1 MSDSEEDPEEPQ
13 QALDGVEK
21 RAPETKEN
29 LRFNIQRKAD
39 GAVLWHGP
47 VGEGAPTARGLKQI
61 KTYATTSWRNRLK
74 TIVRKIRELEQDMHD
89 MELECELALLVHS
102 IKNEP
107 NVFVS
112 DFLKDSTDVV
122 FAAKQAM
129 IVLMAEK
136 AKKTAM
142 AAVQQARFLKILHK
156 ILIYLFVL
164 RTDYNFA
171 SRQHSATCVSQP
183 NAIRRRRLARLQHVF
198 RSRPPQRAC

>member
-1 MSDSEEDPEEPQ
+1 MSDSEEGPEVPQ
-13 QALDGVEK
+13 QAPDGVE

-29 LRFNIQRKAD
+29 LRFNIQRTAD

-61 KTYATTSWRNRLK
+61 KSYATASWRNRLK

-89 MELECELALLVHS
+89 MELECELALLVHN

-107 NVFVS
+107 KVFVS

-142 AAVQQARFLKILHK
+142 GAVQQARFLKKFTQNIDFWTVELTTTLHPGSTP
-156 ILIYLFVL
+156 L
-164 RTDYNFA
+164 RPSA
-171 SRQHSATCVSQP
+171 SPAQFGDAS
-183 NAIRRRRLARLQHVF
+183 
-198 RSRPPQRAC
+198 

>member
-1 MSDSEEDPEEPQ
+1 MPQ
-13 QALDGVEK
+13 QAPDGVE

-29 LRFNIQRKAD
+29 LRFNIQRTAD
-39 GAVLWHGP
+39 GAVFWHGP

-61 KTYATTSWRNRLK
+61 KSYATASWRNRLK

-89 MELECELALLVHS
+89 MELECELALLVHN

-107 NVFVS
+107 KVFVS

-142 AAVQQARFLKILHK
+142 AAVQQARFLKNFTQK
-156 ILIYLFVL
+156 ILYFAELTITLHPGSTPL
-164 RTDYNFA
+164 RPSA
-171 SRQHSATCVSQP
+171 SPAQFGDAG
-183 NAIRRRRLARLQHVF
+183 
-198 RSRPPQRAC
+198 